1 MPPTNLLTPSKPC
14 SQEGVVQQPHHSLGR
29 HIEVHLLQVELTA
42 VQGCHRP
49 LCLSPHL
56 NIPATHKNIHFLSFF
71 IHTHSLTSFS
81 HTHSLTSCTYTHLST
96 LPPSTHTYFSSP
108 ILSPPSSHMRT
119 SPHFPFLCH
128 IHLSAPPYSV
138 HPHSHLFPPPIVTSL
153 LHYLLTLTS
162 PPPPRSPSPHLRIS
176 PHPSFILTSPSPTLS
191 SPSFPYLS
199 ILPHNHDYPSLP
211 PSLPHTHLFSPPSTA
226 NTSTHRRCPTSLG
239 SNVPSKVTRPR
250 EGSSPDV

>member
-56 NIPATHKNIHFLSFF
+56 NIPATHKNIHFFSFF

-96 LPPSTHTYFSSP
+96 LPPSTHAYLSSP

-119 SPHFPFLCH
+119 SPHFPFLCR
-128 IHLSAPPYSV
+128 IHLSTPPYSV
-138 HPHSHLFPPPIVTSL
+138 CTS
-153 LHYLLTLTS
+153 TLTS
-162 PPPPRSPSPHLRIS
+162 PPSSHIHFSPPLPPHTHFSSPSHT
-176 PHPSFILTSPSPTLS
+176 LTSPSFPSPHSPLHPPSQSRLPLS
-191 SPSFPYLS
+191 
-199 ILPHNHDYPSLP
+199 PSLP
-211 PSLPHTHLFSPPSTA
+211 PPHSPFLPSLHCEHKHTPKVPNFTWFKRAQQGDTPT
-226 NTSTHRRCPTSLG
+226 RREFP
-239 SNVPSKVTRPR
+239 
-250 EGSSPDV
+250 